1 MKKRVVLTVLLSMCL
16 LGGCKGKEL
25 TDYEKGMENLEK
37 QNYKEALE
45 NFREAVSDGEDAA
58 KAWRGIGI
66 SWSGQ
71 GAFDRAEEA
80 FLTAL
85 DFTEKSEKSLRTDLS
100 LYLADTQYH
109 QKEYQACIKTCDE
122 ILDEKKEKN
131 GYFLRGSAYLHLD
144 EYKKAEKDFSKV
156 ISGSKEYEDYL
167 DIYRIYQECDLN
179 ADGAE
184 YLELALEM
192 KAKSPEDF
200 YNRGRV
206 YYYLS
211 EFEKAEK
218 ELKTAWE
225 KEYALA
231 AVYLGKVYVEANEPE
246 KAKDM
251 YQKCLK
257 QDELKAEAY
266 NGLAYCSMEQE
277 DYEKALEYIQKGLEV
292 KDREVNQAL
301 LFNEIV
307 VYERSRDFASAK
319 EKMQQY
325 LAQYPADAAAVKEN
339 YFLQTR

>member
-1 MKKRVVLTVLLSMCL
+1 MKKQVVLTVLLSICL
-16 LGGCKGKEL
+16 LGGCKGKEP
-25 TDYEKGMENLEK
+25 TAYEKGMKNLEK

-45 NFREAVSDGEDAA
+45 NFQEAVSDGEDAA
-58 KAWRGIGI
+58 KAWRSVGI

-71 GAFDRAEEA
+71 GTFDKAEEA

-85 DFTEKSEKSLRTDLS
+85 DFTEKSEKTLRTDLN
-100 LYLADTQYH
+100 LYLADAQYH
-109 QKEYQACIKTCDE
+109 QKKYQACIKTCDE
-122 ILDEKKEKN
+122 ILDEQQEKN

-144 EYKKAEKDFSKV
+144 EYKKAKKDFSKV
-156 ISGSKEYEDYL
+156 ISGSNRYEDYL

-184 YLELALEM
+184 YLEAALEI
-192 KAKSPEDF
+192 KAKSQEDF

-211 EFEKAEK
+211 EFEKAEN

-225 KEYALA
+225 KEYAPS
-231 AVYLGKVYVEANEPE
+231 AVYLGKVYAEAGELE
-246 KAKDM
+246 KAKDI
-251 YQKCLK
+251 YQKCLEQK
-257 QDELKAEAY
+257 ELKAEAY
-266 NGLAYCSMEQE
+266 NGLAYCSMELE
-277 DYEKALEYIQKGLEV
+277 DYEKALEYIQKGLEI
-292 KDREVNQAL
+292 KDGEVNQAL

-307 VYERSRDFASAK
+307 IYERSKDFASAK

-325 LAQYPADAAAVKEN
+325 LALYPADDAAVKEN

>member
-1 MKKRVVLTVLLSMCL
+1 MKKQVVLTVLLCMCL
-16 LGGCKGKEL
+16 LGGCKEKEP
-25 TDYEKGMENLEK
+25 TAYEKGMKNLEK

-45 NFREAVSDGEDAA
+45 NFQEAVSDGEDAA
-58 KAWRGIGI
+58 KVWRCVGI

-71 GAFDRAEEA
+71 GAFDKAEEA

-85 DFTEKSEKSLRTDLS
+85 DFTEKSEKTLRTDLN
-100 LYLADTQYH
+100 LYLADAQYH
-109 QKEYQACIKTCDE
+109 QKKYQACIKTCDE

-144 EYKKAEKDFSKV
+144 EYKKAKKDFSKV
-156 ISGSKEYEDYL
+156 ILGSKEYEDYL

-184 YLELALEM
+184 YLEAALEI
-192 KAKSPEDF
+192 KAKSSEDF

-206 YYYLS
+206 CYYLS

-225 KEYALA
+225 KEYAPA
-231 AVYLGKVYVEANEPE
+231 AVYLGKVYVEAKELE
-246 KAKDM
+246 KAKDI
-251 YQKCLK
+251 YTKCLEQK
-257 QDELKAEAY
+257 ELKAEAY
-266 NGLAYCSMEQE
+266 NGLAYCFMELE
-277 DYEKALEYIQKGLEV
+277 DYEKALEYIQKGLEI
-292 KDREVNQAL
+292 KDGEVNQAL

-307 VYERSRDFASAK
+307 VYERNRDFVSAK

-325 LAQYPADAAAVKEN
+325 LALYPADDAAVKEN

>member
-1 MKKRVVLTVLLSMCL
+1 MKKQVVLAVLLSIAL
-16 LGGCKGKEL
+16 LGGCKGKEP
-25 TDYEKGMENLEK
+25 TEYEKGMENLK
-37 QNYKEALE
+37 NQNYKEALE
-45 NFREAVSDGEDAA
+45 NFQGAVSAGEDAV
-58 KAWRGIGI
+58 KAWRGVGI

-71 GAFDRAEEA
+71 GNFDRAEEA

-85 DFTEKSEKSLRTDLS
+85 DFTEKSEKNLKTDLS
-100 LYLADTQYH
+100 LYLADAQYH
-109 QKEYQACIKTCDE
+109 QKKYQACIKTCDK

-144 EYKKAEKDFSKV
+144 EYKKAKKDFSKV
-156 ISGSKEYEDYL
+156 ISISKEYEDYL
-167 DIYRIYQECDLN
+167 DVYGIYQECDLK

-184 YLELALEM
+184 YLEEALGI
-192 KAKSPEDF
+192 KAKSQEDF

-218 ELKTAWE
+218 ELKTAW
-225 KEYALA
+225 KKGYAPA
-231 AVYLGKVYVEANEPE
+231 AIYLGKVYVEVQELE
-246 KAKDM
+246 KAKEI
-251 YQKCLK
+251 YQNCLN
-257 QDELKAEAY
+257 QEELKAEAY

-292 KDREVNQAL
+292 KDGEVDRAL

-325 LAQYPADAAAVKEN
+325 LTLYPADDAAVKEN

>member
-1 MKKRVVLTVLLSMCL
+1 MKKQVVLMVLLGVCL
-16 LGGCKGKEL
+16 LSGCKGKEP
-25 TDYEKGMENLEK
+25 TDYEKGMENLKK

-45 NFREAVSDGEDAA
+45 NFQGAISAGEDAA
-58 KAWRGIGI
+58 KAWRGAGI

-71 GAFDRAEEA
+71 GAFDKAEDA

-85 DFTEKSEKSLRTDLS
+85 DFTDKSEENLRTDLNF
-100 LYLADTQYH
+100 YLADAQYH
-109 QKEYQACIKTCDE
+109 QKEYRACIKTCDE
-122 ILDEKKEKN
+122 ILDKKKEKN

-167 DIYRIYQECDLN
+167 DIYRIYRECDLN

-184 YLELALEM
+184 YLETALEL

-206 YYYLS
+206 YYYIS

-218 ELKTAWE
+218 ELKTARE
-225 KEYALA
+225 KKNATA
-231 AVYLGKVYVEANEPE
+231 AIYLGKVYVEAKEPE
-246 KAKDM
+246 KAEAM

-257 QDELKAEAY
+257 QEELKAEAY
-266 NGLAYCSMEQE
+266 NGLAYCSMELE
-277 DYEKALEYIQKGLEV
+277 DYEKALEYIQKGLKV
-292 KDREVNQAL
+292 NDKEVNQAL

-307 VYERSRDFASAK
+307 IYEKNQDFASAK

-325 LAQYPADAAAVKEN
+325 LTLYPADDTAVKEN